1 MFSTIIVDGAR
12 LHAGE
17 SPAFKMEYDHKD
29 GHIDLPPP
37 SNRSNVCQCISERFH
52 GWGRFGGESPYG
64 PQIPRKQVPFRGK
77 RGGVTGT
84 MLTRINPCD
93 ISMFHHLMMAS
104 GIESI
109 LI

>member
-37 SNRSNVCQCISERFH
+37 RIGPMYVNAFQNDSM
-52 GWGRFGGESPYG
+52 GGEG
-64 PQIPRKQVPFRGK
+64 LTGRALTDRKSHANK
-77 RGGVTGT
+77 
-84 MLTRINPCD
+84 C
-93 ISMFHHLMMAS
+93 HS
-104 GIESI
+104 GIKKGV
-109 LI
+109 LRVRC